1 MTSKDKTLLPPW
13 MSLVHD
19 SLESHLKTY
28 ESPLLEILPH
38 PTPDRG
44 RCGDH
49 EANKAHLHHFC
60 LFLCCAKKIS
70 WHCLET
76 AASGGAFGGEGE
88 EEKERLGRTA
98 VKESEGEKNELVGNG
113 RTKISGEILDGIRG
127 GDDNEASSE
136 YSKVRIHQHL
146 SLSTAQLS
154 RLSLI
159 AQPEDYRS
167 WNVLKHPLLN
177 ARFELKFAYF
187 ILTKHPR
194 SAETYCHLRFLS
206 RLICCEAKNAFD
218 AKKRLCGEG
227 FAKCEEAASRYHGNY
242 HAWDHRRFLMSLL
255 IDESEE
261 NDDFNPNN
269 DEISSMTQRELND
282 VKSWQSTRV
291 SDACPFKYRLFLV
304 EIRSKAGL
312 RGVEFDFFDELT
324 ELNRLMTIYPGH
336 ESLWNYRRDFM
347 KLARGEGQEIFER
360 LSREDAA
367 FLSDAEM
374 NSKNDWEI
382 TLHDRYQSQIARI

>member
-1 MTSKDKTLLPPW
+1 
-13 MSLVHD
+13 
-19 SLESHLKTY
+19 
-28 ESPLLEILPH
+28 
-38 PTPDRG
+38 
-44 RCGDH
+44 
-49 EANKAHLHHFC
+49 
-60 LFLCCAKKIS
+60 
-70 WHCLET
+70 
-76 AASGGAFGGEGE
+76 
-88 EEKERLGRTA
+88 
-98 VKESEGEKNELVGNG
+98 VKESKGEKNKSGGNG
-113 RTKISGEILDGIRG
+113 RSVMSGEILETIRG
-127 GDDNEASSE
+127 DDDNEASSE
-136 YSKVRIHQHL
+136 YTKVQTQRHL

-206 RLICCEAKNAFD
+206 RLICREAKNAFD

-255 IDESEE
+255 IEESEE
-261 NDDFNPNN
+261 IDARDFSETDDFNPNN

-304 EIRSKAGL
+304 EIRSKARL
-312 RGVEFDFFDELT
+312 RGVDFDFFDELT

-367 FLSDAEM
+367 FLSDAELK
-374 NSKNDWEI
+374 SKNDWEI
-382 TLHDRYQSQIARI
+382 TLHDRYQSQIARM